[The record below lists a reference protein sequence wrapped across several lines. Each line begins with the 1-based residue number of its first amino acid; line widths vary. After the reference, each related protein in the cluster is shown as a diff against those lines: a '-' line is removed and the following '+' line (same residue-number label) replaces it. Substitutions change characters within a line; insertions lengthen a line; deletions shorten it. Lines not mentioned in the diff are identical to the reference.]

1 MAVKEDNI
9 PVYRASKI
17 YGVPLTTL
25 RDRVDSRVSV
35 DSVKNGPAPLLS
47 LSEEQ
52 LLVEHVKGLAR
63 VGYGYTRAEICYK
76 ASDFA
81 VYLGKRGREEKPL
94 SLKWFYGFMGRWPEL
109 KVVKPSGLPEQ
120 RARCASKEVIL
131 NYFEELKTIF
141 DKYELHN
148 KPHLVY
154 NIDEKGI
161 NTEYRPPNIVAGFDA
176 RPQVVMAERSKTV
189 TVIGGGNALGS
200 QIPPFFVF
208 PGQRM
213 LPELMVG
220 KSEGTEGM
228 MTQSGWSNSEVF
240 LRYMKTHF
248 LKYAMGRNQEDT
260 TLVLYD
266 GHKSHISIELI
277 EWAKENR
284 IILFVLPPHCS
295 HILQP
300 MDVGCFGPFQ
310 KKYNQECL
318 TYSRLHHQCVT
329 RYDVCKLACKAYTV
343 ALSHVNLQASFRKT
357 GIYPLQNAI
366 DAVTS
371 LGDAIAPSELY
382 AATCEKLASG
392 ADNIIQH
399 EPDINDGAK
408 FFSDFPT
415 EVSKKV
421 SKPRRNIHKLVGG
434 KAMTEDKTFNDVR
447 QYIAESATR
456 PSTAGKA
463 TTTGS
468 PVAGPSRAIQTSD
481 DDSMSLDEDVTD
493 DEKCCVCKKYNCT
506 SKDGQSLAIYTWAQC
521 DVCQHWT
528 HLKYCTP
535 VRVVRRNTSFKCPCC

>member
-1 MAVKEDNI
+1 
-9 PVYRASKI
+9 
-17 YGVPLTTL
+17 
-25 RDRVDSRVSV
+25 
-35 DSVKNGPAPLLS
+35 
-47 LSEEQ
+47 
-52 LLVEHVKGLAR
+52 
-63 VGYGYTRAEICYK
+63 
-76 ASDFA
+76 
-81 VYLGKRGREEKPL
+81 
-94 SLKWFYGFMGRWPEL
+94 MGRWPEL
-109 KVVKPSGLPEQ
+109 KVVKPSGLSEQ

-131 NYFEELKTIF
+131 NYFEELKNIF
-141 DKYELHN
+141 DKYELHT

-161 NTEYRPPNIVAGFDA
+161 NTEYRPPNVVAGIDA
-176 RPQVVMAERSKTV
+176 RPQVVMAQRSKTV

-220 KSEGTEGM
+220 KSEGAEGM

-240 LRYMKTHF
+240 LCYMKTHF

-277 EWAKENR
+277 EWAKANS
-284 IILFVLPPHCS
+284 IVLFVLPPHCS

-310 KKYNQECL
+310 KKYSQECL
-318 TYSRLHHQCVT
+318 THSRLHHQCVT
-329 RYDVCKLACKAYTV
+329 RYDVCKLACRAYTV
-343 ALSHVNLQASFRKT
+343 ALSPVNLQASFRKT

-408 FFSDFPT
+408 FFSDLPS
-415 EVSKKV
+415 EVSKYCQNPAEISTRLLV
-421 SKPRRNIHKLVGG
+421 AKP
-434 KAMTEDKTFNDVR
+434 
-447 QYIAESATR
+447 
-456 PSTAGKA
+456 
-463 TTTGS
+463 
-468 PVAGPSRAIQTSD
+468 
-481 DDSMSLDEDVTD
+481 
-493 DEKCCVCKKYNCT
+493 
-506 SKDGQSLAIYTWAQC
+506 
-521 DVCQHWT
+521 
-528 HLKYCTP
+528 
-535 VRVVRRNTSFKCPCC
+535 